1 MRLMG
6 DVMSRDEDGRK
17 TRGVLSQGGAYGA
30 RLQARIMQNP
40 VVVVKQVLDWGQFRK

>member
-30 RLQARIMQNP
+30 RLPSKNHAESGRYGQAGIRLGAI
-40 VVVVKQVLDWGQFRK
+40 